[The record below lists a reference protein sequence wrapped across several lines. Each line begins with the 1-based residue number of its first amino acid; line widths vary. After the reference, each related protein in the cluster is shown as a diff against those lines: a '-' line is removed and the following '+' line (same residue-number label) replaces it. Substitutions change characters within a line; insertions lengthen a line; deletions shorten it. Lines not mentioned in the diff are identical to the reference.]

1 MTVDRN
7 YRFKSSWRRGQRK
20 ALLKA
25 QGNRCALCPATDR
38 PGARLHQA
46 HLVAAPFGD
55 DTQTILLCALCH
67 RRFDAS
73 RASLAAGRAMKNLG
87 AAAAG
92 APPQRGRLD
101 TPRSKFPFAGAL
113 APSRGPARTSA
124 NLQVSGGVG
133 AGSPAL
139 PPGYAG
145 VWGDCGPI
153 SGDSIGGTATPIT
166 REMP

>member
-1 MTVDRN
+1 MSVDRS

-25 QGNRCALCPATDR
+25 QGNRCALCPALDR

-67 RRFDAS
+67 RRFDAR
-73 RASLAAGRAMKNLG
+73 RASLAGQQPSASAS
-87 AAAAG
+87 A
-92 APPQRGRLD
+92 
-101 TPRSKFPFAGAL
+101 TPRSTERSPQVL
-113 APSRGPARTSA
+113 APSHGLGKTSA
-124 NLQVSGGVG
+124 VLQVSGGVG

-139 PPGYAG
+139 PVGFTG
-145 VWGDCGPI
+145 VWGGCGAIP
-153 SGDSIGGTATPIT
+153 G
-166 REMP
+166 E

>member
-1 MTVDRN
+1 VTGVTVDRS
-7 YRFKSSWRRGQRK
+7 YRFKSSWRRAQRK
-20 ALLKA
+20 ALLRA

-55 DTQTILLCALCH
+55 DTQTILLCAPCH
-67 RRFDAS
+67 RCFDAS
-73 RASLAAGRAMKNLG
+73 RASLAAGRATKNLG

-113 APSRGPARTSA
+113 APSRGFADTNVAPVENGIAKSR
-124 NLQVSGGVG
+124 LGLHGVG
-133 AGSPAL
+133 PGSSAF
-139 PPGYAG
+139 
-145 VWGDCGPI
+145 GDGSVGIRGECPEC
-153 SGDSIGGTATPIT
+153 PY
-166 REMP
+166 